1 MMKKSAH
8 GKPIIIVGDETN
20 LLEKVS
26 PFSEKQIQDLVF
38 ENPLCLPISDIDE
51 SYNPVLPV
59 CKELRTGAGDIDIL
73 MVTPNGDL
81 LIVETKL
88 WKNPGS
94 RREVV
99 GQVLDYAKELSM
111 WSYSD
116 LEREINKNLG
126 TKGNQLYS
134 VARKNYKGVV
144 LSETDFV
151 DAVSRNLRLGKFLL
165 IVAGDGIR
173 EGAQN
178 LVEFIRRAG
187 NLNFSLAM
195 VELPVF
201 QGKGNEL
208 IVFPRTIVKTVEI
221 EKINIDVPEG
231 FRVVS
236 GKKEITENN
245 KKHERA
251 VFFEGFWKDF
261 VGQLRLDDP
270 EQVLPKATRMSN
282 TYISP
287 GGEYNNGC
295 WISCSFIASDRKV
308 VVYFKFEESPRGFSH
323 KQFLSVYKDEIKEE
337 LGSSVKW
344 SWDEKKY
351 EGFSI
356 SKNIDDVFSNK
367 NKGVIISFFN
377 KWLNKFV
384 NTIRPRL
391 KKVL

>member
-1 MMKKSAH
+1 MKKSAH
-8 GKPIIIVGDETN
+8 GKPVIIVGDETN

-99 GQVLDYAKELSM
+99 GQILDYAKELSM

-126 TKGNQLYS
+126 AKGNQLYS
-134 VARKNYKGVV
+134 IARKDNERVV
-144 LSETDFV
+144 LNEADFV

-165 IVAGDGIR
+165 IIAGDGIR

-178 LVEFIRRAG
+178 LVGFIRRAG

-201 QGKGNEL
+201 QGKNGEL
-208 IVFPRTIVKTVEI
+208 IVFPRTIVKTVEV
-221 EKINIDVPEG
+221 EKISITAPEG
-231 FRVVS
+231 FRVLL
-236 GKKEITENN
+236 GDPEFAKKNKKESNGD
-245 KKHERA
+245 
-251 VFFEGFWKDF
+251 FFGGFWKDF
-261 VGQLRLDDP
+261 VDQLRFDDP
-270 EQVLPKATRMSN
+270 EQALPTPSKMKNA
-282 TYISP
+282 YISP
-287 GGEYNNGC
+287 GGAYNNGN
-295 WISCSFIASDRKV
+295 WISCAFVASKKKV
-308 VVYFKFEESPRGFSH
+308 VVYFKFEESPRGLSQ
-323 KQFLSVYKDEIKEE
+323 KQLLGVYKDAIKKE
-337 LGSSVKW
+337 LGMGVKW

-351 EGFSI
+351 EAFSV
-356 SKNIDDVFSNK
+356 SKNIEDVYSSENK
-367 NKGVIISFFN
+367 EVIISFFN
-377 KWLNKFV
+377 NWLNKFV
-384 NTIRPRL
+384 NVLRPRL
-391 KKVL
+391 KKIL